1 MQQED
6 AALEIARLR
15 ALIRYHSRRYYVF
28 DDPELPDNEYDL
40 LFNALLDLETQHPDL
55 VTPDSPTQRVGGE
68 PLAGFKTVTHEV
80 PMLSLDNVF
89 GADEFGDFDRKVC
102 ERLGDLL
109 EGGNDLFS
117 KNQVTY
123 CAEPK
128 LDGLAIS
135 LLYEDGRLIQAATRG
150 DGTTGEDITHNAR
163 TIPSIPLSLMG
174 DVVPVRLEV
183 RGEVVMPK
191 AGFIKLNAHA
201 AAQGEKPFANPRNA
215 AAGSLRQL
223 DPRIAAQ
230 RPLEFYAYGVVQ
242 SQGMELP
249 GSQYETLQL
258 LKQLG
263 FRLSQEVRR
272 GEGADFVLNF
282 YSDIQARRD
291 SLPYEI
297 DGIVIKVDNVRQQQ
311 ELGFVSRAPRW
322 ATAFKFPAQEA
333 ITTVEAI
340 EFQVGRTGALTPV
353 ARLTPVFVGGVTVS
367 NATLHNFDEIERMDV
382 RVGDSVVIYR
392 AGDVIPKVVR
402 VLLDRRPANSH
413 PILLP
418 VNCPVCGSDVE
429 RPDDEA
435 IARCSGGLFCP
446 AQQKEA
452 LKHFVSRRAM
462 DIDGLGDKWI
472 EQLVDQ
478 GLIHS
483 SADLYILT
491 KNDLLPLE
499 RMGDKSADNLLSAI
513 AKSKVTSLPRFL
525 YALGIRGVGEATALA
540 LAKYFGRL
548 DALISAN
555 EATLMQVQDVGPIVA
570 DSIVTFFRQAHNLEV
585 IQRLQDIGVQWPD
598 IDAHAD
604 REQPLSDQTW
614 VLTGSLTTLSRDQ
627 AKEKLMQLGAKVAG
641 SVSKKTN
648 CVVAGEAAGSKLV
661 DAERLGVPIMN
672 EESLLALFA
681 SHGVQG

>member
-215 AAGSLRQL
+215 AAGSLR
-223 DPRIAAQ
+223 
-230 RPLEFYAYGVVQ
+230 G
-242 SQGMELP
+242 
-249 GSQYETLQL
+249 
-258 LKQLG
+258 
-263 FRLSQEVRR
+263 VRR
-272 GEGADFVLNF
+272 
-282 YSDIQARRD
+282 RD
-291 SLPYEI
+291 
-297 DGIVIKVDNVRQQQ
+297 
-311 ELGFVSRAPRW
+311 
-322 ATAFKFPAQEA
+322 
-333 ITTVEAI
+333 
-340 EFQVGRTGALTPV
+340 
-353 ARLTPVFVGGVTVS
+353 
-367 NATLHNFDEIERMDV
+367 
-382 RVGDSVVIYR
+382 
-392 AGDVIPKVVR
+392 
-402 VLLDRRPANSH
+402 
-413 PILLP
+413 
-418 VNCPVCGSDVE
+418 
-429 RPDDEA
+429 
-435 IARCSGGLFCP
+435 
-446 AQQKEA
+446 
-452 LKHFVSRRAM
+452 
-462 DIDGLGDKWI
+462 
-472 EQLVDQ
+472 
-478 GLIHS
+478 
-483 SADLYILT
+483 
-491 KNDLLPLE
+491 
-499 RMGDKSADNLLSAI
+499 
-513 AKSKVTSLPRFL
+513 RF
-525 YALGIRGVGEATALA
+525 RG
-540 LAKYFGRL
+540 
-548 DALISAN
+548 
-555 EATLMQVQDVGPIVA
+555 
-570 DSIVTFFRQAHNLEV
+570 
-585 IQRLQDIGVQWPD
+585 
-598 IDAHAD
+598 
-604 REQPLSDQTW
+604 
-614 VLTGSLTTLSRDQ
+614 
-627 AKEKLMQLGAKVAG
+627 
-641 SVSKKTN
+641 
-648 CVVAGEAAGSKLV
+648 
-661 DAERLGVPIMN
+661 
-672 EESLLALFA
+672 
-681 SHGVQG
+681 